1 MNFDSIQIT
10 KNRGWRGLAQ
20 ATLVNSV
27 TDNTVD
33 MIFSFSQDVWDDML
47 SGYIVFQDDE
57 NYYVVEF
64 DNLDTLPKRT
74 QQRSVLIT
82 NFKGKV
88 TDIRTYSK
96 TAVISDFSDRL
107 KVEHFKRN
115 KNNHTTS
122 DWNCIG
128 LRVIPEI

>member
-10 KNRGWRGLAQ
+10 KNRGWRGLAEAILRNS
-20 ATLVNSV
+20 ATG
-27 TDNTVD
+27 NTLD
-33 MIFSFSQDVWDDML
+33 MIFSFSQEVWDDML
-47 SGYIVFQDDE
+47 SGYMVFQDTD

-82 NFKGKV
+82 HFIAKI

-96 TAVISDFSDRL
+96 TEFISDFSDRL